1 MAAKQ
6 RNPEMEALMNSARE
20 ETLSSGRKVK
30 IFAVP
35 WMHAA
40 KFAAAAE
47 PVFKLF
53 LGDEPPAPAEPARPV
68 PHPDIPV
75 EAAATVAD
83 TPEPAPVAPAAMLR
97 TDELLT
103 RLMKHHMGDMMALCE
118 CCTDMSE
125 ESLGY
130 LQMDDAMLVA
140 GAVINVNMTFFRQRL
155 QGRLPALLAG
165 LLGGNMES
173 GSTALPDSSPTGTTS
188 AA

>member
-20 ETLSSGRKVK
+20 ETLSSGRKIKV
-30 IFAVP
+30 FAVP

-75 EAAATVAD
+75 EASATVTD
-83 TPEPAPVAPAAMLR
+83 TPEPAPAAPAPTLR
-97 TDELLT
+97 VEDILT
-103 RLMKHHMGDMMALCE
+103 RLMRDHMGDMMDLCE
-118 CCTDMSE
+118 CCTDMSG

-130 LQMDDAMLVA
+130 LQIDDAILVA
-140 GAVINVNMTFFRQRL
+140 GAVIDVNMTFFRQRL
-155 QGRLPALLAG
+155 QGRLPALLAR
-165 LLGGNMES
+165 LLGGSMES
-173 GSTALPDSSPTGTTS
+173 GSIVPPDSSPTGTIS